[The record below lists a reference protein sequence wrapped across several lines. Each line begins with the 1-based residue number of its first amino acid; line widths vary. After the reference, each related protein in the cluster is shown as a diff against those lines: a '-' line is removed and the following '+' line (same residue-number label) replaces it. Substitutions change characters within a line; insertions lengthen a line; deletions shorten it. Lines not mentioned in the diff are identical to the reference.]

1 MRGSLKKPIYHL
13 PSMEDI
19 KKIEPNGYKV
29 ISTFS
34 GCGGSSLG
42 YKLAGYKVIWANEFI
57 PKAAEVYKLNHNGTP
72 INSNDIR
79 DIKPEDILKAT
90 GLQKGELDLL
100 DGSPPCAT
108 FSMSGKREKHWNKV
122 KKYSD
127 TKQRTDDLFLE
138 YIRILRGLKPKVFI
152 GENVSGLIKG
162 ASKGYFKDF
171 LKKFK
176 QSGYRVKCYVVN
188 AKYLGVPQNRE
199 RVFFIGVRKDL
210 KGDPT
215 IPKPLPYTY
224 TLRDAIWDLR
234 KRKPEIDTWLDCKP
248 DGTPFYYATAY
259 QWDKLSEGQQSDKF
273 FNLIKCHWDK
283 PCNTITAVSGKKAA
297 SVTHPTERRKFSIA
311 ELKRICAFPDDF
323 KLTGKFEQQWERLGR
338 AVPPPVSYFISKKL
352 QRDIL
357 DENTK

>member
-1 MRGSLKKPIYHL
+1 MK
-13 PSMEDI
+13 D
-19 KKIEPNGYKV
+19 
-29 ISTFS
+29 
-34 GCGGSSLG
+34 
-42 YKLAGYKVIWANEFI
+42 W
-57 PKAAEVYKLNHNGTP
+57 
-72 INSNDIR
+72 D
-79 DIKPEDILKAT
+79 
-90 GLQKGELDLL
+90 
-100 DGSPPCAT
+100 
-108 FSMSGKREKHWNKV
+108 KV

-127 TKQRTDDLFLE
+127 TKQRTDDLFFE

-162 ASKGYFKDF
+162 ASKGYFKEF

-188 AKYLGVPQNRE
+188 AKHLGVPQNRE

-224 TLRDAIWDLR
+224 TLRDAIWNLR
-234 KRKPEIDTWLDCKP
+234 KRKPEIDTWLDRKP

-338 AVPPPVSYFISKKL
+338 AVPPPVLYFISKKL
-352 QRDIL
+352 WTSHKARKERNKKREVGFGYGLVTPESSHTRTLSARYYKDGSEILLKVNGSKTPRKLTPRECARLQGFPNSFRIPVSDIEAYKQFGNSVSVPVVKEIALEILQRI
-357 DENTK
+357 